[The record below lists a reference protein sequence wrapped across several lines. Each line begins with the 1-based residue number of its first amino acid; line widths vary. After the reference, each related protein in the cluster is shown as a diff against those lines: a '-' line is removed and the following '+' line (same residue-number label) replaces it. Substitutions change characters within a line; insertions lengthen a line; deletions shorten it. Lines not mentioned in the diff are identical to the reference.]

1 MTIENAERHGKV
13 CRTRESGTRRNQKK
27 VVPDFSSR
35 RIGIAPDRRG
45 TMAVKGIL
53 EVQRH
58 FFAVENT
65 LDPAI
70 RK

>member
-1 MTIENAERHGKV
+1 MPKDMVKYAGHGNPV
-13 CRTRESGTRRNQKK
+13 RGGIRKK

-58 FFAVENT
+58 FFGVENT